1 MKIRE
6 VFEYEVETDDIN
18 KVFTVNNYVKCVDDM
33 SCPFWDGYYHPNI
46 TDHKFEIIND

>member
-18 KVFTVNNYVKCVDDM
+18 KVFTINNYVNCVGDM
-33 SCPFWDGYYHPNI
+33 TTPFWDGYCPPDI
-46 TDHKFEIIND
+46 IDHKFEIIEQ

>member
-18 KVFTVNNYVKCVDDM
+18 QVFK
-33 SCPFWDGYYHPNI
+33 
-46 TDHKFEIIND
+46 INDYVNCVNDMILPSKYYRS